1 MGHSDI
7 QQTKKYAKLWNNL
20 TGKLEQEFTDI
31 TLQNGK
37 CGTEMWDYESKDKR
51 SYSYLSREMRM

>member
-1 MGHSDI
+1 MLMGHSDI
-7 QQTKKYAKLWNNL
+7 QQTQKYAKLWNNL

-37 CGTEMWDYESKDKR
+37 WGTMKVKTNEVIHIC
-51 SYSYLSREMRM
+51 